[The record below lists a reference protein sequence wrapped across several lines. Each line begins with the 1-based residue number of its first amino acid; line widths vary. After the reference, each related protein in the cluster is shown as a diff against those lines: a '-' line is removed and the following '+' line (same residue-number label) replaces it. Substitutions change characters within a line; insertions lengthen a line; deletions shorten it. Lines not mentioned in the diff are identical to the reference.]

1 MENRGVGVVCG
12 VVEQGFPARAER
24 RCSNVGTWTWPMC
37 GCMCGRVCVDVTFV
51 FWLFDTGPFRLDPLR
66 RLRK

>member
-1 MENRGVGVVCG
+1 MDVDVAYVWMYVWSC
-12 VVEQGFPARAER
+12 
-24 RCSNVGTWTWPMC
+24 
-37 GCMCGRVCVDVTFV
+37 VCVDVTFV